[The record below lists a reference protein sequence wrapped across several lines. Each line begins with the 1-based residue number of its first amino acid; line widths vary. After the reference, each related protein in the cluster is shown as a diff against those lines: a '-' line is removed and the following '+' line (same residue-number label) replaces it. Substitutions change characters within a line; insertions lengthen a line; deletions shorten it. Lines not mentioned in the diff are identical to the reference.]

1 MTTNLTGAI
10 LLAAMA
16 PREEVLQ
23 ILGHD
28 VIVRELPSAADVE
41 AFRDG
46 ADADYKYIVRCTFN
60 TSGQQLFT
68 DSQIPEMK
76 KETARAKLM
85 PLLSAVFR
93 VNGLLPDEAAKNS
106 EASPAAS

>member
-1 MTTNLTGAI
+1 MTTKLTSDI
-10 LLAAMA
+10 LLAALA
-16 PREEVLQ
+16 PREELLQ
-23 ILGHD
+23 FMGID
-28 VIVRELPSAADVE
+28 IIVRELPSAADVE

-46 ADADYKYIVRCTFN
+46 ADADYKWMVRCTFT
-60 TSGQQLFT
+60 TSGQQVFT
-68 DSQIPEMK
+68 DEQIPK
-76 KETARAKLM
+76 LKQTARAKLM